1 MLTLFVDTT
10 FGITV
15 GVLDENNSWKS
26 YQFVNS
32 NKSSSIVHKMIK
44 DRLEEVGK
52 DETAIS
58 KLIQVSGPGSYTGMR
73 VSDGISQ
80 VFEWQ
85 NIETYAFYHF
95 QVPRLLGFE
104 QGLWVSKAFKGE
116 IFCHYWNESESK
128 NYLIKEQE
136 LEGILEEDREI
147 FTSHGQDFVSKST
160 QTSILIKEKS
170 LELFKTILHNKLKEP
185 LYYYRS
191 LEDEFTKSK

>member
-15 GVLDENNSWKS
+15 GVFEDNAWKS
-26 YQFVNS
+26 YQFINS

-44 DRLEEVGK
+44 DCLDEVGK
-52 DETAIS
+52 DEAAIS

-85 NIETYAFYHF
+85 NIETYAFHHF
-95 QVPRLLGFE
+95 QVPKLLGLKH
-104 QGLWVSKAFKGE
+104 GLWLSKAFKGE
-116 IFCHYWNESESK
+116 IFCHEWNDSESK
-128 NYLIKEQE
+128 NYLIKEHD
-136 LEGILEEDREI
+136 LENILQINREI
-147 FTSHGQDFVSKST
+147 FTSHGQDFIEKST
-160 QTSILIKEKS
+160 QTSVLIKENAS
-170 LELFKTILHNKLKEP
+170 ELFSNIIQSRLKEP

-191 LEDEFTKSK
+191 LEEEFTKSK